1 MVDENIEL
9 IKREPKKAI
18 LKLSMPIFMTLI
30 MVFMYNLVDTI
41 WVAGLGPK
49 ALSAMGFVSPIY
61 LFLVSI
67 SVGIGAASSTLISIS
82 IVLKTMNM
90 QIM

>member
-1 MVDENIEL
+1 MDNKNIEL
-9 IKREPKKAI
+9 ISGDPKNAI
-18 LKLSMPIFMTLI
+18 IKLSFPIFIALTISLLYDLI
-30 MVFMYNLVDTI
+30 DTI

-67 SVGIGAASSTLISIS
+67 SVGIGAASSSLISIS